1 MFFHTALRLRAGRCS
16 DLIRVGEAHMETMR
30 EYAERATFLA
40 LKGSSSQRF
49 VSTMLP
55 GVDASA
61 IEKSELSK
69 SGGQAAFG
77 LLSPVV
83 LIFGSALH

>member
-1 MFFHTALRLRAGRCS
+1 MFFSYGPAPARRQMQRSYQSRRGTHGDDAG
-16 DLIRVGEAHMETMR
+16 
-30 EYAERATFLA
+30 YAERATFLA